1 MLRACECADH
11 CGDASCRSTRDGRG
25 CSCLCLYCS
34 CALRTALACLV
45 VEKQHTE
52 RCAWLSC
59 LQRQA
64 ICIRDQSRFGV
75 CIDDV
80 EESYREK
87 STQKSLASQRDN
99 YRVLKDVDV
108 PLIQGCD
115 ITVGTNQS
123 RIRLEWDEFVVAHS
137 LLSKDQ
143 ITAINESCR
152 KVGVHVSRHWSDR
165 VRVLMMEQ
173 IQMTPKM
180 LLALIDQKD
189 IVTPAYLSAIRNR
202 PNISDPVP
210 DPSHFHPDFA
220 EGFPEDFKP
229 FLQPNDRASTGA
241 NSAKSLR
248 SSLLVNRTFVF
259 LHVDSA
265 GKGNMNQ
272 YKNVCEKAKAK
283 VDFWEAARVV
293 QEWVSFA
300 PKIQA
305 QSKKMTWHVL
315 ISDNTE
321 TTGVVASAVALLRKA
336 GAIFSSIDTVWKAI
350 VKADVTEIETDEFDT
365 VMSTQSLDASA
376 MHDTLSLAPGGTQQG
391 DTQQGKTQ
399 GNTQQTSRTTG
410 IEEKSKQF
418 ETVKGKRQREV
429 ADEESLSAPA
439 RGSGRIRR
447 AQHNIGIQD
456 DVVVVGPSPTK
467 PTEGELN
474 GRASKRTR
482 GGAIAPA
489 SAPIT
494 NLAPDSFP
502 TSSSALLVGAKGSDR
517 GRAEDVDSF
526 TMDAAEQQPEAAHT
540 SAASPATKRLRGRQ
554 EKRLQAAGG
563 SVLPQQPQHPD
574 DAAPHAQDNLASGS
588 RARIRSD
595 AEEEEGRG
603 QGEGSSSGT
612 KPSGSSSALAVRA
625 KSTFRK
631 FKLEDEADPDG
642 WVGIVS
648 DGPAP
653 RLPIVPAAGK
663 QTRAGDVSSGGTTA
677 GAPIVNH
684 KRFRKKSD
692 PGTIH
697 VRDSGT
703 SPQIAIVFDVWP
715 RRSGAGVSG
724 GSPVDRRG
732 GKRRREAVR
741 RGRGS
746 DDSADE

>member
-1 MLRACECADH
+1 M
-11 CGDASCRSTRDGRG
+11 
-25 CSCLCLYCS
+25 
-34 CALRTALACLV
+34 
-45 VEKQHTE
+45 
-52 RCAWLSC
+52 
-59 LQRQA
+59 
-64 ICIRDQSRFGV
+64 

-87 STQKSLASQRDN
+87 STQQSLASQRDN

-220 EGFPEDFKP
+220 EGFPEDYKP

-272 YKNVCEKAKAK
+272 YKIVCEKAKAK
-283 VDFWEAARVV
+283 VDFWEAVQVV
-293 QEWVSFA
+293 QEWVAFA

-305 QSKKMTWHVL
+305 QSKRMTWHVL

-350 VKADVTEIETDEFDT
+350 VKADVTEIETDEFDAW
-365 VMSTQSLDASA
+365 MSTQSLDASA
-376 MHDTLSLAPGGTQQG
+376 MPDTLSLAPGVTQQG
-391 DTQQGKTQ
+391 NTQQGKTQ

-410 IEEKSKQF
+410 IEGKSKQF

-467 PTEGELN
+467 PTEGDQN

-612 KPSGSSSALAVRA
+612 KPRGSSLDAAVRT

-631 FKLEDEADPDG
+631 FQLEDEADPEG

-653 RLPIVPAAGK
+653 RLPVVLAAGK
-663 QTRAGDVSSGGTTA
+663 QTRAGHVSSGGTTA

-684 KRFRKKSD
+684 KCFRKKSD

-703 SPQIAIVFDVWP
+703 SPQTAIVFDVWP
-715 RRSGAGVSG
+715 RRTGAGVSG

-732 GKRRREAVR
+732 AKRRREAVR